1 MNEQTIRRKVIWEHA
16 GDTNVGRVRSVNEDA
31 ILSKPELGLWAVADG
46 MGGHEVGDVASKM
59 ILEAIDYIEPSN
71 DLTCLVNDVE
81 DALIEVNQR
90 LLDYSRDVLD
100 NKTVGSTIVVL
111 IISGRVGICMW
122 VGDSRLYRY
131 RKGQLE
137 RLTRDHSRV
146 EELIEQGRISE
157 QEAENHPESNVITRA
172 VGVDEDFCVDINAFD
187 ASTGD
192 TFLLCSDGLYNM
204 LDQDELS
211 AHLEKSENN
220 EKVNQLIESA
230 LDKGAPDNVSVIVVK
245 GGFEKNISREV
256 VDRSRS
262 LY

>member
-1 MNEQTIRRKVIWEHA
+1 MNEQTVRRKVIWEHA
-16 GDTNVGRVRSVNEDA
+16 GDTDVGMVRAVNEDA

-59 ILEAIDYIEPSN
+59 VLEAIDQIPASN
-71 DLTCLVNDVE
+71 DLTTLVNNVE
-81 DALIEVNQR
+81 DALIEVNQKI
-90 LLDYSRDVLD
+90 LSYSRDVLE

-111 IISGRVGICMW
+111 IISGRVGICLW

-131 RKGQLE
+131 RKGNLQ
-137 RLTRDHSRV
+137 RLSRDHSRV
-146 EELIEQGRISE
+146 EELIEQGRLAE
-157 QEAENHPESNVITRA
+157 EEAENHPESNVITRA

-204 LDQDELS
+204 LDPQELS
-211 AHLEKSENN
+211 LHLDKSDNS
-220 EKVNQLIESA
+220 EKVNDLIASA

-245 GGFEKNISREV
+245 GGFEKHISREII
-256 VDRSRS
+256 DRSRS
-262 LY
+262 